1 MNGYLIS
8 VVGTVLLC
16 ALLTA
21 ILPDGK
27 TANLIK
33 AIAKLSCLV
42 AIVAPIPTFLQQGNG
57 EESDKTLQNFFEESG
72 IQTDANFIQYYS
84 EWRIEQAEKE
94 LEKLLLNEYD
104 FSAKITLDWEYFKET
119 VNGLYENK
127 EIKIRR
133 VCIVTAE
140 SDAVKCA
147 QVVHYIKKN
156 YCSEV
161 LLE

>member
-1 MNGYLIS
+1 MSGYLIA

-27 TANLIK
+27 TSNLIK
-33 AIAKLSCLV
+33 AIAKLSCLL
-42 AIVAPIPTFLQQGNG
+42 AIIAPIPSFLQQASS
-57 EESDKTLQNFFEESG
+57 EENDKNVQNIFKENG
-72 IQTDANFIQYYS
+72 IQADTNFIQYYS
-84 EWRIEQAEKE
+84 EWRIEQAEE
-94 LEKLLLNEYD
+94 QLEKLLLEKYN
-104 FSAKITLDWEYFKET
+104 FVSQITLEWEFFEEK
-119 VNGLYENK
+119 VNGLYENN

-133 VCIVTAE
+133 IRILTTE
-140 SDAVKCA
+140 TDAVKCE
-147 QVVHYIKKN
+147 QVVSYVKKN